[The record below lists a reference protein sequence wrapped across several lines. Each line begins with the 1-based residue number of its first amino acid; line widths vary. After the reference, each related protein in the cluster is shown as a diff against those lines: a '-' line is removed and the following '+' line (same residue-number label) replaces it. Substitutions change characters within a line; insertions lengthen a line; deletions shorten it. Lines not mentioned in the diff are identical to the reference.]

1 MKKLLI
7 LLGILLLVGTA
18 SAVTWTSASGCWTAT
33 DGAYSLVKWNA
44 TGTSTWIT
52 PGGVSSVE
60 YLVVGGGGGGAGD
73 NAGGGG
79 AGGFKNG
86 TGFAVS
92 GGITVV
98 VGSPGSGGSA
108 ARPSLGITNGT
119 ASNFSTIGV
128 SGGGKGSAFNGGNGS
143 TGASGGGGGANNVGL
158 QYGGSNISGEG
169 FPGGNGAVGATWG
182 GGGGGGASQQGG
194 LGTTSV
200 GGRGGNGTASNIT
213 GTSTY
218 YSGGGGGGS
227 GTSAGVGGLGGGGNG
242 GVGGT
247 SGANAT
253 NETGGGGGGGS
264 STPTGAGGNGGSGV
278 VIIKYLTPDIKPI
291 PSFTKNS
298 TGGVQPLSVQF
309 NDTSVT
315 SITNW
320 SWNFGEGNTSTIQ
333 NATNTFYNGNH
344 YVTLNVTNASGSSST
359 PAFAWIN
366 VSASG
371 GLSGW
376 NRQDIMMD
384 QIYTFTLNVKD
395 SVSLSGIPGATVA
408 TSNGDNTTTSVL
420 GVATISTNYTAL
432 VVQVGA
438 TGYLSRTISYV
449 VDRDRTETIY
459 LTRETISTQ
468 SQNVWWTPHMVQITI
483 MDNFGQRLTD
493 VSISA
498 KYNSS
503 SMPTEWLTQLYGIQ
517 ATPAADMINSAISL
531 NGTTGSDGTLTTTM
545 LGSLKYDI
553 LLNSVAYGL
562 TNYHVSV
569 YPSDPMLN
577 IYVATA
583 ASAFITDASGSLYTA
598 LNGTRVYFTEPDIYN
613 VSMCINYVDTKG
625 LTTSVNESWYY
636 ANNNTMIFSQVLVS
650 PGTTANLTCITL
662 PNVRGTQVYWG
673 WNASRSV

>member
-1 MKKLLI
+1 VNLT
-7 LLGILLLVGTA
+7 VYNA
-18 SAVTWTSASGCWTAT
+18 SAGYSTKLRSG
-33 DGAYSLVKWNA
+33 Y
-44 TGTSTWIT
+44 IT
-52 PGGVSSVE
+52 
-60 YLVVGGGGGGAGD
+60 
-73 NAGGGG
+73 
-79 AGGFKNG
+79 
-86 TGFAVS
+86 
-92 GGITVV
+92 
-98 VGSPGSGGSA
+98 
-108 ARPSLGITNGT
+108 
-119 ASNFSTIGV
+119 
-128 SGGGKGSAFNGGNGS
+128 
-143 TGASGGGGGANNVGL
+143 
-158 QYGGSNISGEG
+158 IS
-169 FPGGNGAVGATWG
+169 
-182 GGGGGGASQQGG
+182 
-194 LGTTSV
+194 
-200 GGRGGNGTASNIT
+200 
-213 GTSTY
+213 
-218 YSGGGGGGS
+218 
-227 GTSAGVGGLGGGGNG
+227 
-242 GVGGT
+242 
-247 SGANAT
+247 
-253 NETGGGGGGGS
+253 
-264 STPTGAGGNGGSGV
+264 
-278 VIIKYLTPDIKPI
+278 D
-291 PSFTKNS
+291 
-298 TGGVQPLSVQF
+298 
-309 NDTSVT
+309 
-315 SITNW
+315 
-320 SWNFGEGNTSTIQ
+320 
-333 NATNTFYNGNH
+333 
-344 YVTLNVTNASGSSST
+344 
-359 PAFAWIN
+359 
-366 VSASG
+366 SG

-376 NRQDIMMD
+376 NRQDILMD

-517 ATPAADMINSAISL
+517 NTPAGDMINSAL
-531 NGTTGSDGTLTTTM
+531 VLGGTTGSDGTLTTTM

-577 IYVATA
+577 IYVATT